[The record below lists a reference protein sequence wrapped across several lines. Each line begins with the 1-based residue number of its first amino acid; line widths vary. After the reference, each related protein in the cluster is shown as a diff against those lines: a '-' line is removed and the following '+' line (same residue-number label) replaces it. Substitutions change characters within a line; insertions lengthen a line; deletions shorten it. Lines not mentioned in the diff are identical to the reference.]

1 MIDMFIELYRS
12 CGSLDCM
19 FIGIDDFS
27 FLRLCLQYLGIILKT
42 FNPDD

>member
-1 MIDMFIELYRS
+1 
-12 CGSLDCM
+12 M

-27 FLRLCLQYLGIILKT
+27 FLRLCLQFLGIILKT